1 MLSIRLAWIAP
12 HRHHAPRHDR
22 MVSAMAVP
30 EVIPIAYE
38 PHGRTEAIGCYADGQ
53 FLGSVTYAFP
63 KDFDLGTGWEEHKR
77 LYSVL
82 HTFDPEGRY
91 LDSEIWCAGTWAEQ
105 MRAPHGPDS
114 VLARARAHL
123 ATRLR
128 SLPRRTYTD
137 IAVRP
142 FQLTVDG
149 VLFGLVTDEDE
160 GEAWAE
166 LYPDH
171 LGFGAPWDGSYDT

>member
-1 MLSIRLAWIAP
+1 
-12 HRHHAPRHDR
+12 

-38 PHGRTEAIGCYADGQ
+38 PHGRTEAIGRYADGQ

-63 KDFDLGTGWEEHKR
+63 KGFDLGAGWEEHKR
-77 LYSVL
+77 LYAVL
-82 HTFDPEGRY
+82 HTFDPDGGH

-105 MRAPHGPDS
+105 QHDPHGPDS
-114 VLARARAHL
+114 VVARARAHL
-123 ATRLR
+123 ATLLR

-137 IAVRP
+137 IAIRP
-142 FQLTVDG
+142 FQLTFEG
-149 VLFGLVTDEDE
+149 ALFGLVTGEDE
-160 GEAWAE
+160 GEPWAE